1 MKVNDFNDHGTYKQV
16 CAVDMAE
23 RNLLIGRLMGDYSL
37 DEFAENIGCTEIEL
51 VDALYGKN
59 PASSEFLWKVAAGS
73 DITDDLDERSA
84 SKSKE
89 YIFNLLLDIN
99 GMVVEEVED
108 EENSHI
114 SEKSGHDKDK
124 SHERQNDERQMKNAI
139 YDALLN
145 VDGAGEL
152 IPIDECDQAVRL
164 AASLTDITVFNAPLS
179 RPHYHAYSFF
189 IPEGR
194 YTGTY
199 PVPAF
204 DYSFIEELDVPILYE
219 RATTY
224 EVQEYFKK
232 VAGYLL
238 MDMNNPGMFRNVAMS
253 FVFDEAE
260 MFEAFNEIIGD
271 FEVNSDISIVL
282 ISDGEVVKEEFL
294 LRKDGKLPD
303 LELVEQ

>member
-1 MKVNDFNDHGTYKQV
+1 MKVNDFNDHVTYKQV

-23 RNLLIGRLMGDYSL
+23 RNLLIGRLMGDYSI

-51 VDALYGKN
+51 VDALYGNK

-99 GMVVEEVED
+99 GMSSED
-108 EENSHI
+108 
-114 SEKSGHDKDK
+114 DKDT
-124 SHERQNDERQMKNAI
+124 SHERQNDERKMKNAI

-145 VDGAGEL
+145 VDGEDEL

-164 AASLTDITVFNAPLS
+164 AASLMDITGFNAPLS

-204 DYSFIEELDVPILYE
+204 DYSFIEELDVPILYD

-224 EVQEYFKK
+224 EVQEFFKK

-260 MFEAFNEIIGD
+260 MFEAFNDIIRD

-282 ISDGEVVKEEFL
+282 VSDGEVVKEEFL
-294 LRKDGKLPD
+294 LRKDGHLPD

>member
-1 MKVNDFNDHGTYKQV
+1 MKVSNFNDHGTYKQV

-23 RNLLIGRLMGDYSL
+23 RNLLIGRLMGVYSI

-51 VDALYGKN
+51 VDALYGKK

-99 GMVVEEVED
+99 GMSSED
-108 EENSHI
+108 A
-114 SEKSGHDKDK
+114 KDT
-124 SHERQNDERQMKNAI
+124 SYERQNDERKMKNAI

-145 VDGAGEL
+145 VDGEGEL

-224 EVQEYFKK
+224 EVQEFFKK

-282 ISDGEVVKEEFL
+282 VSDGEVVKEEFL

>member
-23 RNLLIGRLMGDYSL
+23 RNLLIGRLMGDYSI

-51 VDALYGKN
+51 VDALYGKK

-99 GMVVEEVED
+99 GMSSED
-108 EENSHI
+108 
-114 SEKSGHDKDK
+114 DKDT
-124 SHERQNDERQMKNAI
+124 SHERQNDERKMKNAI

-145 VDGAGEL
+145 VDGEGEL

-164 AASLTDITVFNAPLS
+164 AASLMDITVFNAPLS

-224 EVQEYFKK
+224 EVQEFFKK

-253 FVFDEAE
+253 LVFDEAE
-260 MFEAFNEIIGD
+260 MFEAFNDIIGD

-282 ISDGEVVKEEFL
+282 ISAGEVVKEEFL

>member
-1 MKVNDFNDHGTYKQV
+1 MKVNDFNDHVTYKQV

-23 RNLLIGRLMGDYSL
+23 RNLLIGRLMGDYSI

-51 VDALYGKN
+51 VDALYGKK

-89 YIFNLLLDIN
+89 YIFNLLIDIN
-99 GMVVEEVED
+99 GMSSED
-108 EENSHI
+108 
-114 SEKSGHDKDK
+114 DKDT
-124 SHERQNDERQMKNAI
+124 SHERQNDERKMKNAI

-145 VDGAGEL
+145 VDGEGEL

-164 AASLTDITVFNAPLS
+164 AASLMDITVFNAPLS

-224 EVQEYFKK
+224 EVQEFFKK